1 MYYMIELGGLGML
14 VFQMSMLVKRKK
26 GGGSG
31 TKKMGFWREGGTVVE
46 EGKVGRARLL
56 GKCPKGEASRSQRRQ
71 YMVLVSVDVCGTM
84 CMGAD
89 EC

>member
-14 VFQMSMLVKRKK
+14 VFQMLMLVKRKK
-26 GGGSG
+26 GGGNG

-46 EGKVGRARLL
+46 EGKVGRARPL
-56 GKCPKGEASRSQRRQ
+56 GKCPKGEASKGQRRQ
-71 YMVLVSVDVCGTM
+71 YMVLVSVYACGTF

-89 EC
+89 GC